1 MNANPVT
8 KPRTE
13 KWLLVTGLAG
23 FGFGLFVE
31 VNDLLGRNAV
41 ESRRWALLGFWFAA
55 GFMVIAGLL
64 ERIVTGLLG
73 GLIKVGGKPGLPPAM
88 QRGLLI
94 NYAAWFFC
102 GLGAGLGISGLW
114 RGASCFWA
122 GLELLGPG
130 LGLLIGIRLRQLLF
144 MRKSSE
150 P

>member
-1 MNANPVT
+1 MNASPVT
-8 KPRTE
+8 KPRTA
-13 KWLLVTGLAG
+13 KLLLVTGFAG

-31 VNDLLGRNAV
+31 VNELLGQNAA
-41 ESRRWALLGFWFAA
+41 ESCRWALLGFWFAS

-73 GLIKVGGKPGLPPAM
+73 GLIKAGGQSGLQPVM

-114 RGASCFWA
+114 RGEACFWA

-130 LGLLIGIRLRQLLF
+130 LGLVIGIRLRQLWF
-144 MRKSSE
+144 VRKASE

>member
-1 MNANPVT
+1 MNASSLP
-8 KPRTE
+8 KPRTA
-13 KWLLVTGLAG
+13 KWLLVTGFVG

-31 VNDLLGRNAV
+31 VNELLGQNAT
-41 ESRRWALLGFWFAA
+41 ESRRWALFGFWFAA

-64 ERIVTGLLG
+64 ERIVIGLLG
-73 GLIKVGGKPGLPPAM
+73 GLIKAGGKPGKQPVM

-114 RGASCFWA
+114 RGESCFWA

-130 LGLLIGIRLRQLLF
+130 LGLLIGIRLRQWLF
-144 MRKSSE
+144 MKKSSE